1 MRSLLCHVTSAFL
14 LTFVSSALAEDFRV
28 DTEVFAGKEKAP
40 LAETLT
46 IFSGGRVYDFFLSGA
61 QEITIFE
68 PAAGQFTF
76 LDPERK
82 LRCTVASQ
90 EVLDYVLEL
99 NKAAVAQKVPL
110 FVAAADPQFEVQQE
124 EEQADDGEK
133 KTGRTRVTLTS
144 KSIVYTAVGKT
155 PQQLATVD
163 AFKQFAD
170 WYARLNAIRG
180 GGNLPP
186 GARLVLN
193 RELAQRKLL
202 PDEIT
207 RVTIQPGLREKRL
220 EVRSRHLFNWALS
233 VADRQRIEQA
243 GDYLANFQAVSFS
256 EFRSLPAKP
265 SAEKTTKR

>member
-1 MRSLLCHVTSAFL
+1 MRSLLCHAMSAFL
-14 LTFVSSALAEDFRV
+14 LAAASAALAQDFRV
-28 DTEVFAGKEKAP
+28 DTEVFAGKDKVP

-46 IFSGGRVYDFFLSGA
+46 IFSAGRVYDFFLSGS

-110 FVAAADPQFEVQQE
+110 FAAAADPQFEVQQE
-124 EEQADDGEK
+124 EEQTEEGKK
-133 KTGRTRVTLTS
+133 KTGRTRLTLTS

-155 PQQLATVD
+155 PSQLATVD

-170 WYARLNAIRG
+170 WYAR
-180 GGNLPP
+180 
-186 GARLVLN
+186 
-193 RELAQRKLL
+193 
-202 PDEIT
+202 
-207 RVTIQPGLREKRL
+207 
-220 EVRSRHLFNWALS
+220 
-233 VADRQRIEQA
+233 
-243 GDYLANFQAVSFS
+243 
-256 EFRSLPAKP
+256 
-265 SAEKTTKR
+265 

>member
-1 MRSLLCHVTSAFL
+1 MRSLLC
-14 LTFVSSALAEDFRV
+14 LATWGCLPFAAAAWAQDFRV
-28 DTEVFAGKEKAP
+28 DTEVFVGKEKEP
-40 LAETLT
+40 IAETLT
-46 IFSGGRVYDFFLSGA
+46 IFSGGRVYDFLIGGS

-68 PAAGQFTF
+68 PAAGKFSL

-82 LRCTVASQ
+82 LRCTIASQ

-99 NKAAVAQKVPL
+99 NKAAVAQKVAL
-110 FVAAADPQFEVQQE
+110 FSAAADPQFEAKEE
-124 EEQADDGEK
+124 EEQDEEQKK
-133 KTGRTRVTLTS
+133 KTGRTRVTLTN
-144 KSIVYTAVGKT
+144 KSIIYTAVGKQ
-155 PQQLATVD
+155 PAQVATVD
-163 AFKQFAD
+163 SFKQFAD

-186 GARLVLN
+186 GARLALN
-193 RELAQRKLL
+193 RELAERKLL

-243 GDYLANFQAVSFS
+243 GDWLANFQAVSFS
-256 EFRSLPAKP
+256 EFRTLPGNP
-265 SAEKTTKR
+265 PAEKTTKR

>member
-1 MRSLLCHVTSAFL
+1 MRSLLCLATWASLLPFSAAA
-14 LTFVSSALAEDFRV
+14 SAQDFRV
-28 DTEVFAGKEKAP
+28 DTEVFAGKEKEP
-40 LAETLT
+40 IAETLT
-46 IFSGGRVYDFFLSGA
+46 IFSSGRVYDFLLGGSR
-61 QEITIFE
+61 EITIFE

-82 LRCTVASQ
+82 LRCTIASQ

-99 NKAAVAQKVPL
+99 NKAAVQQKVPL
-110 FVAAADPQFEVQQE
+110 FAAAADPQFEVQE
-124 EEQADDGEK
+124 EEELDEEQEK

-144 KSIVYTAVGKT
+144 KSIIYTAVGKA
-155 PQQLATVD
+155 PQQHATVD

-186 GARLVLN
+186 GARLALN
-193 RELAQRKLL
+193 RELALRKLL

-207 RVTIQPGLREKRL
+207 RVTIQSGLREKRL

-256 EFRSLPAKP
+256 EFRSLPGKP
-265 SAEKTTKR
+265 PAEKTTKR